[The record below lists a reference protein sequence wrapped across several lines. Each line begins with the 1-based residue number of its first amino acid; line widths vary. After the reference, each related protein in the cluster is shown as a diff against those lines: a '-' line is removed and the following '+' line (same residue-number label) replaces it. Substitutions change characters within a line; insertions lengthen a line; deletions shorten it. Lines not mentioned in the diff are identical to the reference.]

1 MALSLEIIEW
11 GDTKEFL
18 GDTAACMTFVRGVVA
33 SALPPVVVVVTD
45 LRQVAKGSA
54 LHNGHKD
61 TLQGH
66 YRT

>member
-11 GDTKEFL
+11 

-45 LRQVAKGSA
+45 LRQESSA
-54 LHNGHKD
+54 AAVIFGFERKYNSI
-61 TLQGH
+61 Q
-66 YRT
+66 